1 MMYADDSS
9 ASGHAQGWGT
19 AIECQTAACGYIAG
33 HKYVNTKLIMDV
45 ADPTYDQ
52 TKATTNATGDMV
64 TTDGGKT
71 WNVATIVI
79 GSFTYT

>member
-1 MMYADDSS
+1 MRGT

-19 AIECQTAACGYIAG
+19 ASECQSAACGLVPG

-45 ADPTYDQ
+45 ADPTYYQ
-52 TKATTNATGDMV
+52 TKGTTGATGDMV

-71 WNVATIVI
+71 WTIATITI
-79 GSFTYT
+79 DAYTFT